1 MAQIRGV
8 ARKFRSQRSGDIW
21 GRERRRRGGTGL
33 FGPASADF
41 REGSKVSLPHEL
53 GNFHQQR
60 GFHPLKLKSHSAG
73 DACVRR
79 AANTAQRVSKEF
91 RSMKKLIL
99 PTALAMALAL
109 GSVSAWAQMG
119 QGQGGGQWGHGQPM
133 TADQRLQMMTKQLN
147 LTTDQ
152 QEKIK
157 PLLESESQQMQTL
170 RQDSS
175 LSREDRMTKMQ
186 QIRQSTNDQI

>member
-1 MAQIRGV
+1 
-8 ARKFRSQRSGDIW
+8 
-21 GRERRRRGGTGL
+21 
-33 FGPASADF
+33 
-41 REGSKVSLPHEL
+41 
-53 GNFHQQR
+53 
-60 GFHPLKLKSHSAG
+60 
-73 DACVRR
+73 
-79 AANTAQRVSKEF
+79 
-91 RSMKKLIL
+91 MKKLIL

-109 GSVSAWAQMG
+109 GSVPAWAQMD

-186 QIRQSTNDQI
+186 QIRQSTNDQIKSSLNADQQQKFEQMMSHQGHGRGGPGGTPPPAGSGPPPQ

>member
-1 MAQIRGV
+1 
-8 ARKFRSQRSGDIW
+8 
-21 GRERRRRGGTGL
+21 
-33 FGPASADF
+33 
-41 REGSKVSLPHEL
+41 
-53 GNFHQQR
+53 
-60 GFHPLKLKSHSAG
+60 
-73 DACVRR
+73 
-79 AANTAQRVSKEF
+79 
-91 RSMKKLIL
+91 MKKLIL

-109 GSVSAWAQMG
+109 GSVPAWAQMD

-157 PLLESESQQMQTL
+157 PLLESESQQIQTL

-186 QIRQSTNDQI
+186 QIRQSTNDQIKSSLNADQQQKFEQMMSHQGHGRGGPGGTPPPASSGPPPQ